1 MTPGITIGPAKHPAQ
16 ANVDHVSGRLYTE
29 RSITFERC
37 REAHRAASE
46 VARQTPVLSSAEL
59 SERCGGTVVLKAEC
73 LQRTGS
79 FKLRGALEKLRHL
92 PADTRGV
99 IAGSAGNHGQSLAYA
114 ARARGIPC
122 EIYMPI
128 DAPVSKSE
136 AVSAFSALVH
146 REGESVEDCVELA
159 RERALQAQ
167 LEFVHPF
174 DDEDVITGQGGVGI
188 ELCEQVPDLREVLV
202 PIGGGGLASGLAVAI
217 KHQHPQVR
225 IVGVQASACAAVVE
239 SLHGGSVQVKA
250 GPTIADGIAVKR
262 PGERTL
268 ELIECLLDDLVC
280 VPEEEIAEAM
290 VFALERSKLVVE
302 GAGAVSLAALLSARV
317 KPASSGATVAVLS
330 GGNVDIGL
338 LASIA
343 ARQETRAGRRVRLFT
358 HVRDRPG
365 GLASLL
371 ATVAHSQANVIAV
384 EHIRDGVPLALSESG
399 LALTIETRGPS
410 HLALVMQE
418 LRSAGYEVH
427 EAQ

>member
-1 MTPGITIGPAKHPAQ
+1 M
-16 ANVDHVSGRLYTE
+16 NRRLSTE
-29 RSITFERC
+29 RPITFERC
-37 REAHRAASE
+37 LEAHRAASE
-46 VARQTPVLSSAEL
+46 IARQTPVLSSAEL
-59 SERCGGTVVLKAEC
+59 SERCGGNVVLKAEC

-79 FKLRGALEKLRHL
+79 FKLRGAFEKLRHL

-122 EIYMPI
+122 EIYMPL
-128 DAPVSKSE
+128 DAPVSKLT
-136 AVSAFSALVH
+136 AVSAFGAVVH
-146 REGESVEDCVELA
+146 REGQSVEDCLMLA
-159 RERALQAQ
+159 RERALQAGLQ
-167 LEFVHPF
+167 FVHPF

-188 ELCEQVPDLREVLV
+188 ELCEQVPDLRQVLV

-217 KHQHPQVR
+217 KHRHPEVR
-225 IVGVQASACAAVVE
+225 IIGVQASACAAVAESVRNGASLQVE
-239 SLHGGSVQVKA
+239 A

-262 PGERTL
+262 PGEKTL
-268 ELIECLLDDLVC
+268 ALIERLLDELVC
-280 VPEEEIAEAM
+280 VGEEEIAEAM

-317 KPASSGATVAVLS
+317 KPHPSGSTVAVLS
-330 GGNVDIGL
+330 GGNVNIGL
-338 LASIA
+338 LAAVA
-343 ARQETRAGRRVRLFT
+343 ARQETRAGRRVRLLT

-371 ATVAHSQANVIAV
+371 AALAHSQANVIAV

-410 HLALVMQE
+410 HLACVLQE
-418 LRSAGYEVH
+418 LRSAGYEIK

>member
-1 MTPGITIGPAKHPAQ
+1 M
-16 ANVDHVSGRLYTE
+16 SGRLYTE

-37 REAHRAASE
+37 REAQRAASE
-46 VARQTPVLSSAEL
+46 VARQTPALSSAEL
-59 SERCGGTVVLKAEC
+59 SERCGGAVVLKAEC

-114 ARARGIPC
+114 ARSRGIPC

-136 AVSAFSALVH
+136 AVSAFGALVH

-217 KHQHPQVR
+217 KHLHPQVR

-239 SLHGGSVQVKA
+239 SLRGGGPVRVKA

-268 ELIECLLDDLVC
+268 ELIERLLDDLVC
-280 VPEEEIAEAM
+280 VEEEEIAEAM

-338 LASIA
+338 LAGIA

-371 ATVAHSQANVIAV
+371 AAVAHSQANVIAV

-399 LALTIETRGPS
+399 LALTIETRGPG
-410 HLALVMQE
+410 HLASVMQE